1 MGTETPEHRRRGVGH
16 GGCSDDGASSHTPVI
31 YIEGDP
37 TDIAYETGWTTS
49 SASHMCRPRSP
60 ICPSDTAARSTN
72 PMAAR
77 PHRWQWA
84 GSIGSFRGD
93 TQSAKRFVGED
104 CGLCK
109 DAQWSLQ
116 RKQFPETR
124 GSR

>member
-1 MGTETPEHRRRGVGH
+1 MDDFKRISHVPAAIANLPVGH
-16 GGCSDDGASSHTPVI
+16 
-31 YIEGDP
+31 
-37 TDIAYETGWTTS
+37 
-49 SASHMCRPRSP
+49 
-60 ICPSDTAARSTN
+60 AARSTN

-93 TQSAKRFVGED
+93 AQSAKCFVGED